1 MIIFFYIQSIFFYLK
16 KFYLLI
22 KSSPNHNDNSY
33 SKYNE
38 LIYNR
43 ERFFFFGSHSKKYNS
58 SQFNNLTLTIKY
70 LFNNLYKPKYFI
82 DIGSYIGLYSF
93 VVSNLKKKIKIF
105 AFEPS
110 KINFNL
116 LKKNLQKKSCSIYN
130 MGISN
135 KNSVGY
141 LNNPKNYFSEVLQ
154 NLSTIPSMKSLH
166 NNKLKWGKRTGE
178 LCNLVKIDEILDKNV
193 IINSYIKIDT
203 EGHEFEILRYLS
215 SKNLI
220 PKIISV
226 ELNNFYILK
235 RFMHP
240 KKYLGIFFDK
250 KLFNY
255 YIISKKKQILKKINI
270 DKLET
275 FFISYKINSFKNLIA
290 NFIRIKPIAFDLYIV
305 KK

>member
-1 MIIFFYIQSIFFYLK
+1 MPSNYNVKSIHAYKSINIK
-16 KFYLLI
+16 KRSFTFW
-22 KSSPNHNDNSY
+22 KVNKD
-33 SKYNE
+33 KYN
-38 LIYNR
+38 LT
-43 ERFFFFGSHSKKYNS
+43 
-58 SQFNNLTLTIKY
+58 QFNNLTLTTKY
-70 LFNNLYKPKYFI
+70 LFNIYKPKNFI
-82 DIGSYIGLYSF
+82 DIGAYIGLYSF
-93 VVSNLKKKIKIF
+93 IVSSLKKKIKIF

-110 KINFNL
+110 KINFKL
-116 LKKNLQKKSCSIYN
+116 LKKNLQKKNCTIYN

-135 KNSVGY
+135 KNVVSY
-141 LNNPKNYFSEVLQ
+141 LNNPKNYFAESLQ
-154 NLSTIPSMKSLH
+154 TLSSITSMKSLH
-166 NNKLKWGKRTGE
+166 NNKLKWGKRAGE
-178 LCNLVKIDEILDKNV
+178 LCRLVKIDEILDRNT
-193 IINSYIKIDT
+193 IINSYIKIDA
-203 EGHEFEILRYLS
+203 EGHEFEILRYLVK
-215 SKNLI
+215 KNLI

-270 DKLET
+270 NKLET
-275 FFISYKINSFKNLIA
+275 FFISYKINSLKNLIA

>member
-1 MIIFFYIQSIFFYLK
+1 
-16 KFYLLI
+16 
-22 KSSPNHNDNSY
+22 
-33 SKYNE
+33 
-38 LIYNR
+38 
-43 ERFFFFGSHSKKYNS
+43 
-58 SQFNNLTLTIKY
+58 LTIKY

>member
-1 MIIFFYIQSIFFYLK
+1 VGDK
-16 KFYLLI
+16 DK
-22 KSSPNHNDNSY
+22 H
-33 SKYNE
+33 
-38 LIYNR
+38 
-43 ERFFFFGSHSKKYNS
+43 
-58 SQFNNLTLTIKY
+58 NLTVTIKY
-70 LFNNLYKPKYFI
+70 LFNNICKPKNFI

-93 VVSNLKKKIKIF
+93 IVSSLKKKIKIF

-110 KINFNL
+110 KINFKL
-116 LKKNLQKKSCSIYN
+116 LKKNLQQKNCTIYN

-135 KNSVGY
+135 KNGVGY
-141 LNNPKNYFSEVLQ
+141 LNNPKNYFAESLQ
-154 NLSTIPSMKSLH
+154 TLSSIPSMKSLH
-166 NNKLKWGKRTGE
+166 NNKLKWGIRVGE
-178 LCNLVKIDEILDKNV
+178 RCRLVKIDEILDRNT
-193 IINSYIKIDT
+193 IINSYIKIDA
-203 EGHEFEILRYLS
+203 EGHEFEILRYLG

-235 RFMHP
+235 RFLYP

-275 FFISYKINSFKNLIA
+275 FFISYKINSLKNLIA

-305 KK
+305 KKS